1 MPPIIQVS
9 NLSKQFKDIHAVN
22 DLSFTVEEGD
32 VYGFLGQN
40 GAGKSTS
47 IRMLLTLI
55 KPTAGSINIF
65 GKDIST
71 HRNEILK
78 QVGAVI
84 EKPDLYK
91 YLSAYDNLAIFAKMS
106 GMKASRA
113 VLMDQLKMVGL
124 DERATSKVKT
134 FSQGMK
140 QRLGIAV
147 ALIHNPRLIILDEP
161 TNGLDPQGIADMR
174 NLILQLSREM
184 GKTIVVSS
192 HLLSEIELVAN
203 RMLIIHKGK
212 KIVEGNVAELL
223 DPSKSL
229 VQIETTDNIEAK
241 EKLRQTKWV
250 TSLHDDKLQFK
261 INHEDRTLLIADIQS
276 LQSTILSTN
285 LIEPAFAGLD
295 DRSKW
300 LLQIETADNNEA
312 RQKLQQTKWAESLY
326 DDNKLQLK
334 MNKEDVPQLIAE
346 LVGMQ
351 VQVISVDPMHSLED
365 YFLSLTTQPGHVESF
380 AN

>member
-1 MPPIIQVS
+1 MASIIKVN
-9 NLSKQFKDIHAVN
+9 NLTKQFKEIKAVD

-40 GAGKSTS
+40 GAGKSTT

-55 KPTAGSINIF
+55 KPTAGDISIF
-65 GKDIST
+65 GKSLST
-71 HRNEILK
+71 HRHEILK
-78 QVGAVI
+78 QVGAVV

-106 GMKASRA
+106 GMKPDRTL
-113 VLMDQLKMVGL
+113 LMEQLKMVGL
-124 DERATSKVKT
+124 DERAGSKVKT

-147 ALIHNPRLIILDEP
+147 ALVHNPGLIILDEP

-174 NLILQLSREM
+174 NLILHLSREK

-192 HLLSEIELVAN
+192 HLLGEIELVAN

-229 VQIETTDNIEAK
+229 VQIET
-241 EKLRQTKWV
+241 
-250 TSLHDDKLQFK
+250 
-261 INHEDRTLLIADIQS
+261 
-276 LQSTILSTN
+276 
-285 LIEPAFAGLD
+285 
-295 DRSKW
+295 
-300 LLQIETADNNEA
+300 DNNA
-312 RQKLQQTKWAESLY
+312 DTRIKLQQTKWGSILQNNEES
-326 DDNKLQLK
+326 LQLK
-334 MNKEDVPQLIAE
+334 MNKEDVPQLITD
-346 LVGMQ
+346 LVSLQ
-351 VQVISVDPMHSLED
+351 VQVLSVNPMHSLED
-365 YFLSLTTQPGHVESF
+365 YFLSLTTQTGHVESF